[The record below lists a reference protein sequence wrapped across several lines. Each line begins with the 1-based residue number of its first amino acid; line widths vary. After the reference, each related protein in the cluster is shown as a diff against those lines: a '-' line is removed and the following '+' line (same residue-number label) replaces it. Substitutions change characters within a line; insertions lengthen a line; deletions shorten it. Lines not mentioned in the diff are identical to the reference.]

1 MVRSIDDTP
10 TVKDQTMKCYHETE
24 ESSTQISLADA
35 MIKVSEYHCIDAY
48 QAAMMMQLSSVA
60 LPITVMDGTV
70 WLEDDVPVLDIDRV
84 IEDWF
89 TLKAKL
95 VRALHPHQAFTAM
108 IVCNHGYTEK
118 TTIDYRF
125 NLSYENETRGST
137 AEATFNEFLRRV
149 DWSKANEAKVLAIDH
164 DPIL

>member
-1 MVRSIDDTP
+1 
-10 TVKDQTMKCYHETE
+10 VKVYHEGE
-24 ESSTQISLADA
+24 DSSSQVSLADA
-35 MIKVSEYHCIDAY
+35 LLLVSEYHCVDVY
-48 QAAMMMQLSSVA
+48 QAAMMVQNSSSARPV
-60 LPITVMDGTV
+60 TVMDGTV
-70 WLEDDVPVLDIDRV
+70 WLEDDVPVLDIDKV

-108 IVCNHGYTEK
+108 IVCNHGYSDK

-125 NLSYENETRGST
+125 NLAYENETKGS
-137 AEATFNEFLRRV
+137 ASEATFNEFLRRV
-149 DWSKANEAKVLAIDH
+149 DWAKANEAKVLAIDH